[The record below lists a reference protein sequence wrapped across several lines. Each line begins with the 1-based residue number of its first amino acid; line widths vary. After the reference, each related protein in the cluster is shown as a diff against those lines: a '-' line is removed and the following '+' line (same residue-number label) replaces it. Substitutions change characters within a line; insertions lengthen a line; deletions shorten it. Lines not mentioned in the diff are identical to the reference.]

1 MLTFKI
7 TSLKYFVKITKWIFL
22 ESTRKG
28 LLKNVQDRISMQ
40 FAGHPVSTN
49 PDTEFKMVRGRTIKL
64 CNSNERKLG
73 NKERF

>member
-28 LLKNVQDRISMQ
+28 LLKNVQDRISKPLGGREIQ
-40 FAGHPVSTN
+40 KTKVYTVLL
-49 PDTEFKMVRGRTIKL
+49 DTLYFDASPYE
-64 CNSNERKLG
+64 CS
-73 NKERF
+73 